1 LKKNTFFIK
10 TRTLCQWSLF
20 LVTFVPM
27 IYFQSIEGQSFEK
40 GLNIYYEIEIDN
52 LSVERVTE
60 NYIIGTFN
68 VYNPT
73 DIYFTNILI
82 ASELYIDTK
91 DGITNLLNK
100 KVDTI
105 FLPSKKLLSIR
116 FEHEIP
122 PHIPDEDIRL
132 RIRSYNRT
140 GIPFNFV
147 ETYRRFPKYS
157 SIGFLLNDSTESYIE
172 KDGEQLDELSGPT
185 YSINESP
192 LLVLKMK
199 NISENKL
206 EVYPKIEVFER
217 SYFTN
222 LEPVVVSL
230 GSNLTFEPN
239 ETKEV
244 KIQLP
249 KMTKPES
256 YLSGV
261 RFLNVLNDEQISS
274 VVEARYVVVG
284 PSARILE
291 KLGKIDQNTL
301 TVNYILIGP
310 ADGSSLENVTLKI
323 NVFDQ
328 DLKEIYSSNQMIEF
342 LGDSP
347 INKEIII
354 PAIVE
359 QQAYSVLSD
368 VFYQDEILDSADYFF
383 GDLDPLDYLEDENP
397 SEPNGFSFPNNEN
410 PEKQNSY
417 RGILVIG
424 VLIFI
429 LLGVVLL
436 KYKKKFFDKNNTE
449 DHWE

>member
-1 LKKNTFFIK
+1 
-10 TRTLCQWSLF
+10 
-20 LVTFVPM
+20 M

-40 GLNIYYEIEIDN
+40 GLNNYYEIQIDH

-68 VYNPT
+68 IYNPT
-73 DIYFTNILI
+73 DIYFTNFLI
-82 ASELYIDTK
+82 ASELYVDTK

-100 KVDTI
+100 KIDTI
-105 FLPSKKLLSIR
+105 FLPSKQLLSIG

-147 ETYRRFPKYS
+147 ETNRRFPKYS
-157 SIGFLLNDSTESYIE
+157 SVGFLLNDSTESYIE

-244 KIQLP
+244 QIQLP
-249 KMTKPES
+249 EMTKPES
-256 YLSGV
+256 YLAGV

-274 VVEARYVVVG
+274 VVEARYVVAG

-301 TVNYILIGP
+301 NINYILIGP
-310 ADGSSLENVTLKI
+310 ADGSTLENVTLRI

-328 DLKEIYSSNQMIEF
+328 DLKEIYATNQLIEL
-342 LGDSP
+342 LGDAP
-347 INKEIII
+347 ISKEIMI
-354 PAIVE
+354 PAILE

-397 SEPNGFSFPNNEN
+397 SESNGFSFANNKN
-410 PEKQNSY
+410 PEKQNSF
-417 RGILVIG
+417 RGIFVIG

-429 LLGVVLL
+429 LLGVVFL
-436 KYKKKFFDKNNTE
+436 KYKKTIFKKNNTE